1 MEEALNDSGSQKH
14 KDRGP
19 GTCPKGVEVRWA
31 AQDLSAAFD
40 LTQKWETGVHNYFI
54 FDLPAFKLQNWVK
67 TYPNIDLEDSIAR

>member
-40 LTQKWETGVHNYFI
+40 LTQKWETGVHNYFYFRSPCI
-54 FDLPAFKLQNWVK
+54 QTTKLGK
-67 TYPNIDLEDSIAR
+67 NIPKHRP